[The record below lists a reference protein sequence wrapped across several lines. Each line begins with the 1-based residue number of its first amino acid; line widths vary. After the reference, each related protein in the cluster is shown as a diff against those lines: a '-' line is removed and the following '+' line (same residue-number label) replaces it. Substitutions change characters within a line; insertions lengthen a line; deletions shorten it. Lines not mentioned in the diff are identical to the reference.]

1 MMPQEIV
8 HEMRISANQLTLLR
22 ILLLPFP
29 LFLVYGGPWSRMA
42 AIVAYTIL
50 GITDYLDGLLA
61 RRDGPTKLG
70 AMLDPIADK
79 IFIAVTL
86 VPLVELQIVPLWL
99 AWLVFLREYLVTELR
114 RFMIG
119 LNSPLVVTEL
129 AKLKTTLQMIGMGL
143 ILLTDTF
150 PDKIAT
156 GFCLAGAFI
165 ATVFLAIAIYWK
177 EGAISSRLKSALLFL
192 GVGLGLLFWLNVRSV
207 ILAYMVVIVGI
218 TLVSGAQYVIIGL
231 PACFKKGVSAV
242 AMLLSSICVPLLPLA
257 LMNHVQ
263 GITVWLLIFLL
274 SSEFAG
280 QALEMWLHSNGHS
293 FLVRIKNMVTLPL
306 ILAALFGAVLFGLPM
321 DFIIWV
327 GAVVSGGFT
336 IWNLICC
343 VRTCQY
349 NV

>member
-1 MMPQEIV
+1 MIAKEIV

-29 LFLVYGGPWSRMA
+29 LFLVYGGPWSRVA
-42 AIVAYTIL
+42 AIAAYTIL

-114 RFMIG
+114 RFMTGI
-119 LNSPLVVTEL
+119 NRPLAVTEL

-165 ATVFLAIAIYWK
+165 ATVFLAIAIHWK

-192 GVGLGLLFWLNVRSV
+192 GVGLGLLLWLNVRSV

-218 TLVSGAQYVIIGL
+218 TLVSGAQYVRIGL
-231 PACFKKGVSAV
+231 PACFKKGPGAV
-242 AMLLSSICVPLLPLA
+242 TMLLAGICVPLLPLA

-263 GITVWLLIFLL
+263 GFTVWVLIFLL

-280 QALEMWLHSNGHS
+280 QALEMWLHSDGHS
-293 FLVRIKNMVTLPL
+293 LSVRIKNMATLFLMLVTW
-306 ILAALFGAVLFGLPM
+306 FGAVRLDLPM
-321 DFIIWV
+321 DSIVWV
-327 GAVVSGGFT
+327 GAVASGSFT
-336 IWNLICC
+336 LWNLACC
-343 VRTCQY
+343 VRTGRCE
-349 NV
+349 

>member
-1 MMPQEIV
+1 MRSEETV
-8 HEMRISANQLTLLR
+8 HNMRISANQLTLLR

-29 LFLVYGGPWSRMA
+29 LFLVYGGAWSRVA

-50 GITDYLDGLLA
+50 GVTDYLDGLLA

-99 AWLVFLREYLVTELR
+99 AWLVFFREYLVTELR
-114 RFMIG
+114 RFMTGI
-119 LNSPLVVTEL
+119 NRPLAVTEL

-165 ATVFLAIAIYWK
+165 ATIFLAIAIHWK
-177 EGAISSRLKSALLFL
+177 EGVISSRLKSALLFL
-192 GVGLGLLFWLNVRSV
+192 SVGLVLLLGLNTRHV
-207 ILAYMVVIVGI
+207 ILAYMIVIVGI
-218 TLVSGAQYVIIGL
+218 TLISGAQYAAIGIA
-231 PACFKKGVSAV
+231 ACFKNGLGALI
-242 AMLLSSICVPLLPLA
+242 MLLFSIGVPLLPLA
-257 LMNHVQ
+257 LMNHMQ
-263 GITVWLLIFLL
+263 GLTVWLLIFLL

-280 QALEMWLHSNGHS
+280 QALEMWLHPDGHS
-293 FLVRIKNMVTLPL
+293 LLVRIKNIATLLL
-306 ILAALFGAVLFGLPM
+306 ILAAWFGVWRLGLPM
-321 DFIIWV
+321 DSIVWV
-327 GAVVSGGFT
+327 GAVASGGFT
-336 IWNLICC
+336 IWNLACC
-343 VRTCQY
+343 IRTGQCR
-349 NV
+349 

>member
-1 MMPQEIV
+1 MPEEII

-42 AIVAYTIL
+42 AILAYTIL

-114 RFMIG
+114 RFMTG
-119 LNSPLVVTEL
+119 LNRPLAVTEL

-156 GFCLAGAFI
+156 GFCLAGALI
-165 ATVFLAIAIYWK
+165 ATVFLAIAIHWK

-192 GVGLGLLFWLNVRSV
+192 GVGLGLLLWLNARGV
-207 ILAYMVVIVGI
+207 ILAYMAVIVGI
-218 TLVSGAQYVIIGL
+218 TMVSGAQYVQIGL
-231 PACFKKGVSAV
+231 PACFKKGPGAV
-242 AMLLSSICVPLLPLA
+242 TMLLSGICVPLLPLA

-274 SSEFAG
+274 SSEFAS
-280 QALEMWLHSNGHS
+280 QALEMWLHPDGHS
-293 FLVRIKNMVTLPL
+293 LSVRIKNMVALSL
-306 ILAALFGAVLFGLPM
+306 ILAAWFGAVRFGLPV
-321 DFIIWV
+321 DSVVWV

-336 IWNLICC
+336 IWNLACC
-343 VRTCQY
+343 VRTGQCG
-349 NV
+349 

>member
-1 MMPQEIV
+1 MLKEIN

-22 ILLLPFP
+22 IFLLPFP
-29 LFLVYGGPWSRMA
+29 LFLVYGGHWLRVA

-99 AWLVFLREYLVTELR
+99 AWLVFFREYLVTELR
-114 RFMIG
+114 RFMTGINRT
-119 LNSPLVVTEL
+119 LAVTEL

-156 GFCLAGAFI
+156 GFCLAGALI

-192 GVGLGLLFWLNVRSV
+192 GVGLGLLLWLNARSV

-218 TLVSGAQYVIIGL
+218 TLVSGAQYVRIGL
-231 PACFKKGVSAV
+231 PACLKKGGGAV
-242 AMLLSSICVPLLPLA
+242 MMLILSIGAPLFPLA
-257 LMNHVQ
+257 LMNHLHGV
-263 GITVWLLIFLL
+263 TVWLLIFFL

-280 QALEMWLHSNGHS
+280 QALEMWLHSDGHS
-293 FLVRIKNMVTLPL
+293 LWARIKNTLTLPMML
-306 ILAALFGAVLFGLPM
+306 GVWIGAMRFGLSM
-321 DFIIWV
+321 DSIIWV
-327 GAVVSGGFT
+327 GAIVSGGFT
-336 IWNLICC
+336 ILNLVYCIRIGQC
-343 VRTCQY
+343 R
-349 NV
+349 

>member
-1 MMPQEIV
+1 
-8 HEMRISANQLTLLR
+8 
-22 ILLLPFP
+22 
-29 LFLVYGGPWSRMA
+29 MA
-42 AIVAYTIL
+42 AIVSYTIL

-114 RFMIG
+114 RFMTGINRT
-119 LNSPLVVTEL
+119 LAVTEL
-129 AKLKTTLQMIGMGL
+129 AKLKTTLQMIGIGL

-165 ATVFLAIAIYWK
+165 ATIFLAIAIHWK

-192 GVGLGLLFWLNVRSV
+192 GVGLGLLLWLNARSV

-218 TLVSGAQYVIIGL
+218 TLLSGLQYVRIGL

-242 AMLLSSICVPLLPLA
+242 MMLLLSIGVPLFPLA
-257 LMNHVQ
+257 LINHLHGVA
-263 GITVWLLIFLL
+263 VWLLIFLL

-293 FLVRIKNMVTLPL
+293 LAARIKNIITLPMML
-306 ILAALFGAVLFGLPM
+306 GAWIGAMRFGLAMDSIVWIGAV
-321 DFIIWV
+321 I
-327 GAVVSGGFT
+327 SGGFT
-336 IWNLICC
+336 IWNLAGCIRPGQC
-343 VRTCQY
+343 R
-349 NV
+349 